1 MSMKRILTYDVKDGN
16 DYKKLYDYIETIKGK
31 KLTESTYE
39 LDTPLS
45 QKDFERK
52 IKSLFSKN
60 DNVYYI
66 SVSDKNNLFYKKIVI

>member
-1 MSMKRILTYDVKDGN
+1 MKRILTYDVKEGN

-39 LDTPLS
+39 LDTLLS
-45 QKDFERK
+45 QKDFESK

>member
-1 MSMKRILTYDVKDGN
+1 MKRILTYDVKDGN
-16 DYKKLYDYIETIKGK
+16 DYKKLYDYIETIKGQ

-39 LDTPLS
+39 LDTSLS
-45 QKDFERK
+45 QKDFESK

-66 SVSDKNNLFYKKIVI
+66 SVSDKNNLFYRKIVI

>member
-1 MSMKRILTYDVKDGN
+1 MKRILTYDVKDGN

-39 LDTPLS
+39 LDTSLS
-45 QKDFERK
+45 QKDFEIK

-66 SVSDKNNLFYKKIVI
+66 SVSDKNNLFYRKIVI

>member
-1 MSMKRILTYDVKDGN
+1 MRRILTYDVKDGN
-16 DYKKLYDYIETIKGK
+16 DYKKLYDYIEAIKGK

-45 QKDFERK
+45 HKDFESK

-66 SVSDKNNLFYKKIVI
+66 SVFDRNNLFYKKIVI

>member
-45 QKDFERK
+45 QKDFESK

-66 SVSDKNNLFYKKIVI
+66 SVFDRNNLFYKKIVI

>member
-1 MSMKRILTYDVKDGN
+1 MKRIITYDVKDGN

-39 LDTPLS
+39 LDTSLS
-45 QKDFERK
+45 QKDFESK

-66 SVSDKNNLFYKKIVI
+66 SVSDKNNLFYRKIVI

>member
-39 LDTPLS
+39 LDTLLS
-45 QKDFERK
+45 QKDFESK

>member
-1 MSMKRILTYDVKDGN
+1 MKRILTYDVKDGN

>member
-1 MSMKRILTYDVKDGN
+1 MKRILTYDVKDGN
-16 DYKKLYDYIETIKGK
+16 DYKKLYDYTETVKGK

-39 LDTPLS
+39 LDTSLS
-45 QKDFERK
+45 QKDFESK

-66 SVSDKNNLFYKKIVI
+66 SVSDKNNLFYRKIVR

>member
-1 MSMKRILTYDVKDGN
+1 MKRILTYYVKDGN

-39 LDTPLS
+39 LDTSLS
-45 QKDFERK
+45 QKDFESK

-66 SVSDKNNLFYKKIVI
+66 SVSDKNNLFYRKIVI

>member
-1 MSMKRILTYDVKDGN
+1 MKRILTYDVKDGN

-39 LDTPLS
+39 LDTPLF
-45 QKDFERK
+45 QTDFESK

-66 SVSDKNNLFYKKIVI
+66 SVSYENNLFYKKIVV

>member
-1 MSMKRILTYDVKDGN
+1 MSMKRILTYDVKNGN

-45 QKDFERK
+45 QKDFESK

>member
-1 MSMKRILTYDVKDGN
+1 MKRILTYDVKDGN

-39 LDTPLS
+39 LDTALS
-45 QKDFERK
+45 QKDFESK

-66 SVSDKNNLFYKKIVI
+66 TVSDKNNLFYRKIVI

>member
-1 MSMKRILTYDVKDGN
+1 MRRILTYDVKDGN

-39 LDTPLS
+39 LDTSLS
-45 QKDFERK
+45 LKDFESK

-66 SVSDKNNLFYKKIVI
+66 SVSDKKILFYRKIVI

>member
-1 MSMKRILTYDVKDGN
+1 MRRILTYDVKDGN

-45 QKDFERK
+45 QKDFESK

-66 SVSDKNNLFYKKIVI
+66 SVSDKNNLFYKRIVI

>member
-1 MSMKRILTYDVKDGN
+1 MRRILTYDVKDGN

-45 QKDFERK
+45 QNDFESK

-66 SVSDKNNLFYKKIVI
+66 SVFDKNNLFYKKIVI

>member
-1 MSMKRILTYDVKDGN
+1 MRRILTYDVKDGN

-45 QKDFERK
+45 QKDFESK

-66 SVSDKNNLFYKKIVI
+66 SVFDKNNLFYKKIVI

>member
-1 MSMKRILTYDVKDGN
+1 MKIILTYDVKDGN

-39 LDTPLS
+39 LDTSLS
-45 QKDFERK
+45 QKDFESK

-66 SVSDKNNLFYKKIVI
+66 SVSDKNNLFYRKIVI

>member
-1 MSMKRILTYDVKDGN
+1 MKRILTYDVKEGN
-16 DYKKLYDYIETIKGK
+16 DYKKLYDYIEAIKGE

-39 LDTPLS
+39 LDTPLA
-45 QKDFERK
+45 QKDFESK

-66 SVSDKNNLFYKKIVI
+66 SVSDKKILFYRKIVI

>member
-1 MSMKRILTYDVKDGN
+1 MKRILTYDVKEGN
-16 DYKKLYDYIETIKGK
+16 DYKKLYDYIEAIKGE

-45 QKDFERK
+45 QKDFESK

-60 DNVYYI
+60 DNVYCI
-66 SVSDKNNLFYKKIVI
+66 SVSDKKILFYRKIVI

>member
-1 MSMKRILTYDVKDGN
+1 MKRILTYDVKDGN

-39 LDTPLS
+39 LDTSLS
-45 QKDFERK
+45 QKDFESK

-66 SVSDKNNLFYKKIVI
+66 SVSDKNNLFYRKIVI

>member
-1 MSMKRILTYDVKDGN
+1 MRRILTYDVKDGN

-39 LDTPLS
+39 LDTRLS
-45 QKDFERK
+45 QKDFESK

>member
-1 MSMKRILTYDVKDGN
+1 MKRILTYDVKDGN

-45 QKDFERK
+45 QKVFESK

>member
-1 MSMKRILTYDVKDGN
+1 MRRILTYDVKDGN

-39 LDTPLS
+39 LDTRLS
-45 QKDFERK
+45 QKDFESK

-66 SVSDKNNLFYKKIVI
+66 SVYDKNNLFYKKIVI

>member
-1 MSMKRILTYDVKDGN
+1 MKRILTYDVKDGN

-39 LDTPLS
+39 LDTSLS
-45 QKDFERK
+45 QKDFESK

>member
-1 MSMKRILTYDVKDGN
+1 MRRILTYDVKDGN

-45 QKDFERK
+45 QKDFESK
-52 IKSLFSKN
+52 IKSLFSRN

-66 SVSDKNNLFYKKIVI
+66 SVTDKNNLFYKKIVI

>member
-1 MSMKRILTYDVKDGN
+1 MRRILTYDVKDGN
-16 DYKKLYDYIETIKGK
+16 DYKKLYDYIEAIKGK

-45 QKDFERK
+45 QKDFESK

-66 SVSDKNNLFYKKIVI
+66 SVFDRNNLFYKKIVI

>member
-1 MSMKRILTYDVKDGN
+1 MRRILTYDVKDGN

-39 LDTPLS
+39 LDSPLS
-45 QKDFERK
+45 QKDFESK

>member
-1 MSMKRILTYDVKDGN
+1 MKRILTYDVKDGI

-39 LDTPLS
+39 LDTSLS
-45 QKDFERK
+45 QKDFESK

-66 SVSDKNNLFYKKIVI
+66 SVSDKNNLFYRKIVI

>member
-1 MSMKRILTYDVKDGN
+1 MKRILTYDVKDGN

-45 QKDFERK
+45 QKDFESK

>member
-45 QKDFERK
+45 QKDFESK

-66 SVSDKNNLFYKKIVI
+66 SVSNKNNLFYKKIVI

>member
-1 MSMKRILTYDVKDGN
+1 MKRILTYDVKDGN
-16 DYKKLYDYIETIKGK
+16 DYKKLYDFIATIKGK

-39 LDTPLS
+39 LDTLLS
-45 QKDFERK
+45 QKDFESK

-66 SVSDKNNLFYKKIVI
+66 SVSNMKNLFYKKIDI

>member
-1 MSMKRILTYDVKDGN
+1 MKRILTYDVKEGN

-45 QKDFERK
+45 QKDFESK

>member
-1 MSMKRILTYDVKDGN
+1 MKRILTYDVKDGN
-16 DYKKLYDYIETIKGK
+16 DYKKLYDYIETIEGK

-39 LDTPLS
+39 LDTSLS
-45 QKDFERK
+45 QKDFESK

-66 SVSDKNNLFYKKIVI
+66 SVSDKNNLFYRKIVI

>member
-1 MSMKRILTYDVKDGN
+1 MKRILTYDVKDGN

-45 QKDFERK
+45 QKDFESK

-60 DNVYYI
+60 DNVFYI

>member
-1 MSMKRILTYDVKDGN
+1 MKRILTYDVKEGN
-16 DYKKLYDYIETIKGK
+16 DYKKLYDYIEAIKGK

-39 LDTPLS
+39 LDTSLS
-45 QKDFERK
+45 QKDFESK

-66 SVSDKNNLFYKKIVI
+66 SVSDENILFYRKIVI